1 METFE
6 MDDFQ
11 MRLASL
17 SAEGYHCSQILLLL
31 ALERTGR
38 ENPDLLRALGGIS
51 KGVAEGSETCGA
63 LLGGACLLGFYAGKG
78 QPGEGEHPLFRSMLK
93 DLAEWFRA
101 EAGLPGGSSRC
112 ADILEAFGKTRCPLL
127 VRSVWVKALEILEEN
142 GIDTLEGKPLP
153 E

>member
-11 MRLASL
+11 MRLAAL

-51 KGVAEGSETCGA
+51 RGVAEGSETCGA

-78 QPGEGEHPLFRSMLK
+78 QPGEGEHPCSVPCSGISRSGSGRR
-93 DLAEWFRA
+93 RA
-101 EAGLPGGSSRC
+101 FPGEAPGARTSWKPSERRGVPCSSGRC
-112 ADILEAFGKTRCPLL
+112 G
-127 VRSVWVKALEILEEN
+127 
-142 GIDTLEGKPLP
+142 
-153 E
+153 

>member
-31 ALERTGR
+31 ALEKTGR
-38 ENPDLLRALGGIS
+38 ENTDLLRALGGIS

-78 QPGEGEHPLFRSMLK
+78 QRDEREHPRFRDMLK

-101 EAGLPGGSSRC
+101 EAGLPGGSARC

-127 VRSVWVKALEILEEN
+127 VRSVWMKAMEILEEN
-142 GIDTLEGKPLP
+142 GIDTLEGRPLP